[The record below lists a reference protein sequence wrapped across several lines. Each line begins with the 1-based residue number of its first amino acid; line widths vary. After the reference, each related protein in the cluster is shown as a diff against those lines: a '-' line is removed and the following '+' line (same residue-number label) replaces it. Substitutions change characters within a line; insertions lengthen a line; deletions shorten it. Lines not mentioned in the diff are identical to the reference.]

1 MWTCAGCGE
10 TVEENLTSCW
20 NCLAPRPV
28 PAGLFEPPEPRNHAF
43 PAVDGAEEIPDI
55 TITTTATLETHAIR
69 RYLGVVAGEALL
81 SSSSVK
87 RLAEGL
93 ARDVASD
100 RHGRRERLKAVR
112 RSALIDAALQ
122 AVDMG
127 ANAIVSLR
135 FDYELIGSTLL
146 VSCQGTAVMM
156 EKLVEVDF

>member
-10 TVEENLTSCW
+10 TVDDNMSSCW
-20 NCLAPRPV
+20 NCLEPRPI
-28 PAGLFEPPEPRNHAF
+28 PAGRFDPPEERNHAY
-43 PAVDGAEEIPDI
+43 PALEGVDDIPDI
-55 TITTTATLETHAIR
+55 TITTTATLETHVIR

-81 SSSSVK
+81 TSGSVK
-87 RLAEGL
+87 QLAEGL

-100 RHGRRERLKAVR
+100 RQGRRERLKLVR

-146 VSCQGTAVMM
+146 VSCQGTAVLV
-156 EKLVEVDF
+156 EKLVAVDF